1 MIELKSIYCIDL
13 IVMDADEF
21 IERAEEECM
30 NVVFIVIIS
39 KKRRK

>member
-1 MIELKSIYCIDL
+1 MIELNIIYYIDL

-30 NVVFIVIIS
+30 IIVFYS
-39 KKRRK
+39 NR